1 MTGVGPATY
10 TRHVRMS
17 EFRLLMA
24 DEFGAG
30 YADTVARWHTLRT
43 LDSRTAE
50 EALADGVPP
59 RTVWLALCDDMD
71 VPEER
76 RFGKDRKVSSR
87 D

>member
-1 MTGVGPATY
+1 MD
-10 TRHVRMS
+10 
-17 EFRLLMA
+17 
-24 DEFGAG
+24 DEFGAS
-30 YADTVARWHTLRT
+30 YAGTVARRHSIRT
-43 LDSRTAE
+43 LGSRTAE

-76 RFGKDRKVSSR
+76 RFGRERRARTR